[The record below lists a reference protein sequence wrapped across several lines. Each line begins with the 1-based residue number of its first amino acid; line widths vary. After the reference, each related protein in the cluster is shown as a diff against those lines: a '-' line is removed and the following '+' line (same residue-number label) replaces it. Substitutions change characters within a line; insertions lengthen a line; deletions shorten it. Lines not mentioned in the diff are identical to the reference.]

1 MNIKDIF
8 EKATSENKSL
18 TYAEFEALAK
28 EGKAKFTDLSEGR
41 YVDKQKYEDDLA
53 SKDTQISGLNDTIT
67 SRDTDLASLK
77 EQLANAGSDA
87 TKLEE
92 LTKNLTDLQAK
103 YEADTTSL
111 QEKLSA
117 QSYEFAV
124 RDFANK
130 QKFSS
135 NAARRDFVSS
145 MLQKKLPME
154 GNAIMGADD
163 YMKAYAKENA
173 DAFVKADPKQTGD
186 PKPQFAGTTP
196 GNGEPGG
203 KKLSLSEMMQRA
215 NDDPNY
221 VVSFD

>member
-173 DAFVKADPKQTGD
+173 DAFVKAGPKQTGD